1 MKRPVKDII
10 YRAWQQRLAVPAF
23 NIPYLPMMEPVV
35 KALHDA
41 GSFGLIA
48 VARLEWIK
56 FQAFGLRAIADEY
69 QRLKQEKFTRL
80 HLDHVPVIDEDHK
93 LVDYENIISE
103 AIALGYDSVMID
115 GSRLP
120 FNENAAATK
129 KVVQM
134 AHAAN
139 VPAEAEL
146 GAVLGH
152 ESGPLP
158 SYDELFL
165 SGRGFTD
172 AQEAK
177 RFVTET
183 GVDWLSVAIGNIH
196 GAISGAAKD
205 AKKVEARLNIE
216 QLRQIL
222 TAVNIPL
229 VLHGGSG
236 IRQNALLDGI
246 RNGIAKINVGT
257 TIRQVYE
264 QNTGRGIKAAQEAV
278 YDATMQLLNNEFQ
291 VGNSAQII
299 NPASQG

>member
-1 MKRPVKDII
+1 MKQPIKGII
-10 YRAWQQRLAVPAF
+10 NSAWHQGLAVPAF
-23 NIPYLPMMEPVV
+23 NIPYIPMMEPVV

-56 FQAFGLRAIADEY
+56 FQAVGLKAIRDEY
-69 QRLKQEKFTRL
+69 QRVKQEKFTRL

-93 LVDYENIISE
+93 PVDYENIISE
-103 AIALGYDSVMID
+103 AIDLGYDSVMID

-134 AHAAN
+134 AHAAGL
-139 VPAEAEL
+139 PAEAEL

-158 SYDELFL
+158 SYDELFR

-172 AQEAK
+172 TQEAK

-196 GAISGAAKD
+196 GAVSGAAKN
-205 AKKVEARLNIE
+205 AKKVEARLNIDR
-216 QLRQIL
+216 LRQIRA
-222 TAVNIPL
+222 AVNIPL

-236 IRQNALLDGI
+236 VRQNSIIDGI

-264 QNTGRGIKAAQEAV
+264 QNTGKGLQTAQEAV
-278 YDATMQLLNNEFQ
+278 YRATVQLLNHELL
-291 VGNSAQII
+291 VGNSARML
-299 NPASQG
+299 NPGE

>member
-10 YRAWQQRLAVPAF
+10 NSAGRQGLAVPAF
-23 NIPYLPMMEPVV
+23 NIPYIPMMEPVV

-56 FQAFGLRAIADEY
+56 FQAIGLKAIADEY
-69 QRLKQEKFTRL
+69 QKLKQEKFTRL

-93 LVDYENIISE
+93 KVEFERIISE
-103 AIALGYDSVMID
+103 AIELGYDSVMID
-115 GSRLP
+115 GSRLS

-129 KVVQM
+129 KVVRM

-158 SYDELFL
+158 SYEELFA

-172 AQEAK
+172 PQEAK
-177 RFVTET
+177 RFIVET
-183 GVDWLSVAIGNIH
+183 GADWLSVAIGNIH
-196 GAISGAAKD
+196 GAVSGAARN
-205 AKKVEARLNIE
+205 AKKVEARLNIDR
-216 QLRQIL
+216 LRQIR
-222 TAVNIPL
+222 AAANVPL

-236 IRQNALLDGI
+236 IAQSSLLEGI
-246 RNGIAKINVGT
+246 RNGIAKINIGT

-264 QNTGRGIKAAQEAV
+264 QNIGKDLKTAQEAV
-278 YDATMQLLNNEFQ
+278 YRATIQLLNDELL
-291 VGNSAQII
+291 VGNSARTL
-299 NPASQG
+299 NPGE

>member
-10 YRAWQQRLAVPAF
+10 SRAWQKRLAVPSF
-23 NIPYLPMMEPVV
+23 NIPYLPMMEPVIN
-35 KALHDA
+35 ALHDA

-56 FQAFGLRAIADEY
+56 FQALGLKAIADEY

-80 HLDHVPVIDEDHK
+80 HLDHVPVMDEDHK
-93 LVDYENIISE
+93 SVDYESIISE
-103 AIALGYDSVMID
+103 AIDLGYDSVMVD

-120 FNENAAATK
+120 FKENVTATK
-129 KVVQM
+129 KIVQM
-134 AHAAN
+134 AHSAG

-158 SYDELFL
+158 SYDELFT

-172 AQEAK
+172 LTEAE

-183 GVDWLSVAIGNIH
+183 DVDWLSVAIGNIH
-196 GAISGAAKD
+196 GAISGAAKN
-205 AKKVEARLNIE
+205 AKKVEARLNIDR
-216 QLRQIL
+216 LCQIRE
-222 TAVNIPL
+222 AVNIPL

-236 IRQNALLDGI
+236 IKQSAILEGI
-246 RNGIAKINVGT
+246 RNGIAKINIGT

-264 QNTGRGIKAAQEAV
+264 QNIANGIKAAQEAV
-278 YDATMQLLNNEFQ
+278 YRATIQLLNNELKIGQ
-291 VGNSAQII
+291 SAGIL
-299 NPASQG
+299 NPK

>member
-10 YRAWQQRLAVPAF
+10 NRAWRQGLVVPAF
-23 NIPYLPMMEPVV
+23 NIPYIPMMAPVI

-56 FQAFGLRAIADEY
+56 FQAFGLKAIADEY
-69 QRLKQEKFTRL
+69 QRLKREKFTRL
-80 HLDHVPVIDEDHK
+80 HLDHVPAIDEDLK
-93 LVDYENIISE
+93 AVDYEGIISE
-103 AIALGYDSVMID
+103 AIDLGYDSVMID

-134 AHAAN
+134 AHAAG

-146 GAVLGH
+146 GAVMGH
-152 ESGPLP
+152 ESGPRP

-172 AQEAK
+172 PQEAK
-177 RFVTET
+177 RFVAET
-183 GVDWLSVAIGNIH
+183 GADWLSVAIGNIH
-196 GAISGAAKD
+196 GAVSGAAKN

-216 QLRQIL
+216 RLRQIRA
-222 TAVNIPL
+222 AVGIPL

-236 IRQNALLDGI
+236 IKQSAIIEGI
-246 RNGIAKINVGT
+246 RNGIAKINIGT
-257 TIRQVYE
+257 TIRQIYE
-264 QNTGRGIKAAQEAV
+264 QNSGRGLEAAQENV
-278 YDATMQLLNNEFQ
+278 YRATMQLVHELQ
-291 VGNSAQII
+291 AGDSAQML
-299 NPASQG
+299 NPEE

>member
-10 YRAWQQRLAVPAF
+10 NRAWQQGLAVPAF
-23 NIPYLPMMEPVV
+23 NIPYLPMMEPVI

-56 FQAFGLRAIADEY
+56 FQAIGLKAIADEY

-93 LVDYENIISE
+93 TVDYNGTIFE
-103 AIALGYDSVMID
+103 AIELGYDSVMID

-120 FNENAAATK
+120 FKENVAITK
-129 KVVQM
+129 QVVQM
-134 AHAAN
+134 AHSAN

-158 SYDELFL
+158 SYDELFA

-172 AQEAK
+172 PQEAK
-177 RFVTET
+177 TFVKET
-183 GVDWLSVAIGNIH
+183 DVDWLSFAIGNIH
-196 GAISGAAKD
+196 GAISGAAKN
-205 AKKVEARLNIE
+205 AKKVEARLHIE
-216 QLRQIL
+216 RLRQIRD
-222 TAVNIPL
+222 AVGIPL

-236 IRQNALLDGI
+236 IKQSAIMDGI
-246 RNGIAKINVGT
+246 RNGIAKINVAT
-257 TIRQVYE
+257 AIRQPYE
-264 QNTGRGIKAAQEAV
+264 QTIGNGLKAAQEAV
-278 YDATMQLLNNEFQ
+278 YRATLQVLNDELR
-291 VGNSAQII
+291 VGNSAQIL
-299 NPASQG
+299 NPEK